1 MARRIFRFTKCGFLC
16 KRAPR
21 SKRMPWHAAAAG
33 RETARLND
41 RVPSA
46 STAAP
51 TTPTASASSAPP
63 PALLTAV
70 SPQQAW
76 SEQLK
81 RAGAA
86 DNRGPI
92 STSREGKRGAS
103 VSVLTTTGQ
112 PKHASPGPKVR
123 ESSVDRILSSSIK
136 QHTFSH
142 APFRVPPSLE
152 AARSPYEPPNGIND
166 PVQIRR
172 DVKDSMNLEEYAPV
186 IFIAIKSTH
195 FGRYPKLRVA
205 DVVAPPPPH
214 VYASAPF
221 KETIKSQPWAV
232 ALQKHSNTTLANA
245 VREQFCEVD
254 ALMQTRAAQYNS
266 DMLAIINR
274 IQHSPSKD
282 EKHAK
287 AVEVLSPHCR

>member
-1 MARRIFRFTKCGFLC
+1 
-16 KRAPR
+16 
-21 SKRMPWHAAAAG
+21 MPHAAAAG

-41 RVPSA
+41 RVPSTA
-46 STAAP
+46 TAAP

-70 SPQQAW
+70 SPQHAW

-92 STSREGKRGAS
+92 STSRQGKRGTS

-152 AARSPYEPPNGIND
+152 AARSPYEPPNGISD

-172 DVKDSMNLEEYAPV
+172 DVKDSMNFEEYASV
-186 IFIAIKSTH
+186 IFNRYQIHSLWQVPKAARYRRCCPSSTP
-195 FGRYPKLRVA
+195 RLRICPLQGDDKVA
-205 DVVAPPPPH
+205 
-214 VYASAPF
+214 
-221 KETIKSQPWAV
+221 AV
-232 ALQKHSNTTLANA
+232 GSG
-245 VREQFCEVD
+245 
-254 ALMQTRAAQYNS
+254 AAEAQ
-266 DMLAIINR
+266 
-274 IQHSPSKD
+274 QHNFSKCC
-282 EKHAK
+282 A
-287 AVEVLSPHCR
+287 